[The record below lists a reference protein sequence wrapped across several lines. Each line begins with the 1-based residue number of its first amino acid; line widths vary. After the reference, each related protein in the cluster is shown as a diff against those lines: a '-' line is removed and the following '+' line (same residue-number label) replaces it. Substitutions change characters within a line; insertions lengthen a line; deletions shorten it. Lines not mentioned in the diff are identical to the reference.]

1 MLNKKAIGAFV
12 AAVTLL
18 SGFAFASLPPVA
30 FASTSSGNTSDGSG
44 HADSDNIVFK
54 NQYFKN
60 LVISSLK
67 DGTNPIIK
75 DGAVNEITYA
85 QARSVKS
92 LKLSLYNYDN
102 TDISDIEN
110 FSNLETLEF
119 DGGKFSN
126 ESLSSIG
133 KLTKLT
139 KLTISHAS
147 IVDISSLESL
157 KNLTNLQELTIGE
170 YSKSTLVSDLSPL
183 SSLTKLTKLH
193 IATKSVTSLESIKGL
208 TKLQTLY
215 LQDGRGYCGISDIS
229 QLANLTDLKDLNIG
243 VTKSVTSLEPL
254 KGLTNL
260 KNVEVWGSKFS
271 DLSPLS
277 EKNLDE
283 LHISEYTGS
292 DVSVIAKFTNLNEL
306 ELGRAE
312 NIKDISFV
320 SKFTQLKRLIL
331 PESYV
336 SSLEPLKNLT
346 NLTYLNISGD
356 FSDLTPLKGLTNLTE
371 LHVRGD
377 FSDITPLKGL
387 TKLTHLT
394 LSSDNLSDL
403 SPIENLSVLN
413 FIYLTACSLKNI
425 APLSNLKTLSWVN
438 LDCCN
443 SIENYAPLKDLSNLT
458 HLSVNSSAQNDANIA
473 ELKKKSGLDIKF
485 ENCPGF
491 CKPKQHHINGGG
503 SGDVPTPRSDSVNV
517 SNVGQ
522 SAPKV
527 PAAPKSVNDL
537 KNEVKNKIVVGNNN
551 VANAGVTNRVVVHVD
566 NENFN
571 NELKQKG
578 YVRAYAFMYSTPK
591 LLRGA
596 DGSDYVTVKAG
607 ANGVIS
613 FDAKFPDGYSGKH
626 TVVLV
631 DQEGNQLA
639 WTNITVKNNVK
650 KDATTKKDRKHSL
663 PITGVNVVLTL
674 FVMLMFATTGGLLT
688 AGGLLRKVR

>member
-30 FASTSSGNTSDGSG
+30 FASTSGGGNTENSVHSDN
-44 HADSDNIVFK
+44 DNIVFK
-54 NQYFKN
+54 NQDFKYAVLN
-60 LVISSLK
+60 SLK
-67 DGTNPIIK
+67 SSGIIK
-75 DGAVNEITYA
+75 NSIATEVTYG
-85 QARSVKS
+85 QAKQVKS
-92 LKLSLYNYDN
+92 LDLTTYKSN
-102 TDISDIEN
+102 TSTDFSGIEN
-110 FSNLETLEF
+110 FINLESLKF
-119 DGGKFSN
+119 DGGAFSDD
-126 ESLSSIG
+126 SLKSIG

-139 KLTISHAS
+139 KLNISGSTITG
-147 IVDISSLESL
+147 ITSLEPL
-157 KNLTNLQELTIGE
+157 KNLTKLQELTIDD
-170 YSKSTLVSDLSPL
+170 YSKSTSVSDLSPL
-183 SSLTKLTKLH
+183 QNLTKLTKLR
-193 IATKSVTSLESIKGL
+193 IATKSVTSLEPIKNL
-208 TKLQTLY
+208 TKLQELY
-215 LQDGRGYCGISDIS
+215 LQDGHGWCGISDIS
-229 QLANLTDLKDLNIG
+229 QLANFKDLKDLNIG

-260 KNVEVWGSKFS
+260 ENVEVWGSKFS

-292 DVSVIAKFTNLNEL
+292 DSSVISSFTNLSVL
-306 ELGRAE
+306 EIGSSG
-312 NIKDISFV
+312 NIKDISFL
-320 SKFTQLKRLIL
+320 SKLTSLKRLTL
-331 PESYV
+331 PYLRV
-336 SSLEPLKNLT
+336 SDLSPLSSLT
-346 NLTYLNISGD
+346 NLAHLTIGGE
-356 FSDLTPLKGLTNLTE
+356 FSDLSPLSSLTNLTE
-371 LHVRGD
+371 LSL
-377 FSDITPLKGL
+377 FSD
-387 TKLTHLT
+387 
-394 LSSDNLSDL
+394 NFSDL
-403 SPIENLSVLN
+403 SPLSSLTKLNDLGLSSESLSDLKPIESLTGLHS
-413 FIYLTACSLKNI
+413 IYLSAWNLKYI
-425 APLSNLKTLSWVN
+425 TPLSKLTNLSWVTMH
-438 LDCCN
+438 CCN
-443 SIENYAPLKDLSNLT
+443 NVADYTPLKSLSELR
-458 HLSVNSSAQNDANIA
+458 HLSVDSSVEGNATIQALKNSTH
-473 ELKKKSGLDIKF
+473 GLDISYEK
-485 ENCPGF
+485 C
-491 CKPKQHHINGGG
+491 HHVCIPNLPNTRGG

-517 SNVGQ
+517 SNVEQ

-566 NENFN
+566 NESFN

-578 YVRAYAFMYSTPK
+578 SVRAYAFIYSTPK
-591 LLRGA
+591 LLHGA

-674 FVMLMFATTGGLLT
+674 FVMLMFAT
-688 AGGLLRKVR
+688 AGGLLRKIR

>member
-30 FASTSSGNTSDGSG
+30 FASPSSGNTNENGTHS
-44 HADSDNIVFK
+44 DSDNIVFK
-54 NQYFKN
+54 NQAFKN
-60 LVISSLK
+60 AVIRSLK
-67 DGTNPIIK
+67 YGTNPIISV
-75 DGAVNEITYA
+75 DEITYA
-85 QARSVKS
+85 QAKSVKN
-92 LKLSLYNYDN
+92 LELSLYGDKS

-110 FSNLETLEF
+110 FPNLESIEF
-119 DGGKFSN
+119 EYGEFSN

-139 KLTISHAS
+139 KINISHSS
-147 IVDISSLESL
+147 IDGISSLESL
-157 KNLTNLQELTIGE
+157 KGLTNLQELTIDD
-170 YSKSTLVSDLSPL
+170 YSKSTSVADLSPL
-183 SSLTKLTKLH
+183 SGLTNLTKLH
-193 IATKSVTSLESIKGL
+193 IVTKSVTSLEPIKNL
-208 TKLQTLY
+208 TKLQELY
-215 LQDGRGYCGISDIS
+215 LQDHGLCEISDIS
-229 QLANLTDLKDLNIG
+229 LLANFKDLKDLGIG
-243 VTKSVTSLEPL
+243 VTKSVTSLESL
-254 KGLTNL
+254 KDLTKL
-260 KNVEVWGSKFS
+260 ENVNVWGSNFS
-271 DLSPLS
+271 DLSPLAERDLKKLHILGYTGKDINVIS
-277 EKNLDE
+277 KFKNL
-283 LHISEYTGS
+283 S
-292 DVSVIAKFTNLNEL
+292 EL
-306 ELGRAE
+306 EIAFCDG
-312 NIKDISFV
+312 IKDISFL
-320 SKFTQLKRLIL
+320 KDFTNLKRLIL
-331 PESYV
+331 STSKV
-336 SSLEPLKNLT
+336 SDLKPLSGLT
-346 NLTYLNISGD
+346 NLRILGVSGE
-356 FSDLTPLKGLTNLTE
+356 FSDLTPLSGLTNLT
-371 LHVRGD
+371 
-377 FSDITPLKGL
+377 
-387 TKLTHLT
+387 HLY

-403 SPIENLSVLN
+403 KPIESLN
-413 FIYLTACSLKNI
+413 KLDYIFLVSCSLKDI
-425 APLSNLKTLSWVN
+425 SPLSKLKALSWVT
-438 LDCCN
+438 LYCCN
-443 SIENYAPLKDLSNLT
+443 SIENYAPLKDLPKLS
-458 HLSVNSSAQNDANIA
+458 HLSVNSSTKNDANIA
-473 ELKKKSGLDIKF
+473 ELNKKSGLDIKF

-503 SGDVPTPRSDSVNV
+503 SGDVPTSHSSTVNT
-517 SNVGQ
+517 SN
-522 SAPKV
+522 SMPYAPKV

-566 NENFN
+566 NESFN

-578 YVRAYAFMYSTPK
+578 SVRAYAFIYSTPK

-650 KDATTKKDRKHSL
+650 KDATTKKDSKHSL

-674 FVMLMFATTGGLLT
+674 FVMLMFAT

>member
-30 FASTSSGNTSDGSG
+30 FASSSSGNTNESG
-44 HADSDNIVFK
+44 THSDSDNIVFK
-54 NQYFKN
+54 NKDFKN
-60 LVISSLK
+60 AVIRSLK
-67 DGTNPIIK
+67 YGTNPIISV
-75 DGAVNEITYA
+75 DEITYA
-85 QARSVKS
+85 QAKSVKN
-92 LKLSLYNYDN
+92 LELSLYGDKS

-110 FSNLETLEF
+110 FPNLTSLKF
-119 DGGKFSN
+119 DGGTFSDRSL
-126 ESLSSIG
+126 ESFG
-133 KLTKLT
+133 KLTNLT
-139 KLTISHAS
+139 KL
-147 IVDISSLESL
+147 DISGSSIKDITTLKSL
-157 KNLTNLQELTIGE
+157 KSLTNLQELTIDI
-170 YSKSTLVSDLSPL
+170 YLSTPTSVSDLSPL
-183 SSLTKLTKLH
+183 KNLTNLTKLH
-193 IATKSVTSLESIKGL
+193 IVTGNVTDLTPLKNL
-208 TKLQTLY
+208 TKLKTLY
-215 LQDGRGYCGISDIS
+215 LEDGHGKCGISDIS
-229 QLANLTDLKDLNIG
+229 QLANFSDLEDLATGVTENVTDL
-243 VTKSVTSLEPL
+243 TPL
-254 KGLTNL
+254 KNLTKL
-260 KNVEVWGSKFS
+260 KKVFVWGSKFS
-271 DLSPLS
+271 DLSPLMG
-277 EKNLDE
+277 KNLEE
-283 LHISEYTGS
+283 LHIGKYTGS
-292 DVSVIAKFTNLNEL
+292 DSSVISSFTNLSFL
-306 ELGRAE
+306 ELGSSE
-312 NIKDISFV
+312 NIKNISFLSGLTSLNRLVLSSNRYVSDLTPLSGLTNLTELDISGDF
-320 SKFTQLKRLIL
+320 SDL
-331 PESYV
+331 S
-336 SSLEPLKNLT
+336 PLKNLT
-346 NLTYLNISGD
+346 KLTNLGVHGD
-356 FSDLTPLKGLTNLTE
+356 FSDLTPLK
-371 LHVRGD
+371 D
-377 FSDITPLKGL
+377 L
-387 TKLTHLT
+387 TKLKYLT
-394 LSSDNLSDL
+394 LGSDNLSDL
-403 SPIENLSVLN
+403 TPIENLNKLDYIFLVS
-413 FIYLTACSLKNI
+413 CSLKNI
-425 APLSNLKTLSWVN
+425 APLSNLKALSWVSIG
-438 LDCCN
+438 CCN
-443 SIENYAPLKDLSNLT
+443 SIENYAPLKDLPKLKNLT
-458 HLSVNSSAQNDANIA
+458 VNSSAQNDANIA
-473 ELKKKSGLDIKF
+473 ELKKSVSDIRF

-591 LLRGA
+591 LLRGT

-674 FVMLMFATTGGLLT
+674 FVMLMFAT

>member
-30 FASTSSGNTSDGSG
+30 FASTSGGGNTENSVHD
-44 HADSDNIVFK
+44 DNDNIVFK
-54 NQYFKN
+54 NQDFKYAVLN
-60 LVISSLK
+60 SLK
-67 DGTNPIIK
+67 SSGIIK
-75 DGAVNEITYA
+75 NSIATEVTYG
-85 QARSVKS
+85 QAKQVKS
-92 LKLSLYNYDN
+92 LDLTTYKSN
-102 TDISDIEN
+102 TSTDFSGIEN
-110 FSNLETLEF
+110 FINLESLKF
-119 DGGKFSN
+119 DGGAFSDD
-126 ESLSSIG
+126 SLKSIG

-139 KLTISHAS
+139 KLNISGSTISG
-147 IVDISSLESL
+147 ITSLDSL
-157 KNLTNLQELTIGE
+157 KSLTKLQELTIDIYLGTTT
-170 YSKSTLVSDLSPL
+170 SVSDLSPL
-183 SSLTKLTKLH
+183 KDLTKLTKLR
-193 IATKSVTSLESIKGL
+193 IPTKSVTSLDPIKSL
-208 TKLQTLY
+208 TKLQELY
-215 LQDGRGYCGISDIS
+215 LQDGNGRCKISDIS
-229 QLANLTDLKDLNIG
+229 KLTNFKDLEDLNIG

-254 KGLTNL
+254 KDLTKL

-292 DVSVIAKFTNLNEL
+292 DSSVISSFTNLSFL

-312 NIKDISFV
+312 NIKDFSFV
-320 SKFTQLKRLIL
+320 SKFTKLKRLFL
-331 PESYV
+331 SESYV

-346 NLTYLNISGD
+346 NLTELDISGDFSNLTPLHALTNLTRLGARGD
-356 FSDLTPLKGLTNLTE
+356 FSDLTPLK
-371 LHVRGD
+371 D
-377 FSDITPLKGL
+377 L
-387 TKLTHLT
+387 TKLRTLT

-403 SPIENLSVLN
+403 SPIKNLSVLN

-425 APLSNLKTLSWVN
+425 APLSNLKTLSWVSIG
-438 LDCCN
+438 CCN

-473 ELKKKSGLDIKF
+473 ELKKSGLDIKF

-517 SNVGQ
+517 SNVEQ

-566 NENFN
+566 NESFN

-578 YVRAYAFMYSTPK
+578 SVRAYAFIYSTPK

-650 KDATTKKDRKHSL
+650 KDATTKKDSKHSL
-663 PITGVNVVLTL
+663 PLTGVNVVLTL
-674 FVMLMFATTGGLLT
+674 FVMLVFAT

>member
-30 FASTSSGNTSDGSG
+30 FASTSGGGNTENSVHD
-44 HADSDNIVFK
+44 DNDNIVFK
-54 NQYFKN
+54 NQDFKYAVLN
-60 LVISSLK
+60 SLK
-67 DGTNPIIK
+67 SSGIIK
-75 DGAVNEITYA
+75 NSIATEVTYG
-85 QARSVKS
+85 QAKQVKS
-92 LKLSLYNYDN
+92 LDLTTYKSN
-102 TDISDIEN
+102 TSTDFSGIEN
-110 FSNLETLEF
+110 FINLESLKF
-119 DGGKFSN
+119 DGGAFSDD
-126 ESLSSIG
+126 SLKSIG

-139 KLTISHAS
+139 KLNISGSTISG
-147 IVDISSLESL
+147 ITSLDSL
-157 KNLTNLQELTIGE
+157 KSLTKLQELTIDIYLGTTT
-170 YSKSTLVSDLSPL
+170 SVSDLSPL
-183 SSLTKLTKLH
+183 KDLTKLTKLR
-193 IATKSVTSLESIKGL
+193 IPTKSVTSLDPIKSL
-208 TKLQTLY
+208 TKLQELY
-215 LQDGRGYCGISDIS
+215 LQDGNGRCKISDIS
-229 QLANLTDLKDLNIG
+229 KLTNFKDLEDLNIG

-254 KGLTNL
+254 KDLTKL

-292 DVSVIAKFTNLNEL
+292 DSSVISSFTNLSFL

-312 NIKDISFV
+312 NIKDFSFV
-320 SKFTQLKRLIL
+320 SKFTKLKRLFL
-331 PESYV
+331 SESYV

-346 NLTYLNISGD
+346 NLTELDISGD
-356 FSDLTPLKGLTNLTE
+356 FSDLTPLHALTNLTR
-371 LHVRGD
+371 LGARGD
-377 FSDITPLKGL
+377 FSDLTPLKDL
-387 TKLTHLT
+387 TKLRTLT

-403 SPIENLSVLN
+403 SPIKNLSVLN

-425 APLSNLKTLSWVN
+425 APLSNLKILSWVSIG
-438 LDCCN
+438 CCN

-473 ELKKKSGLDIKF
+473 ELKKSGLDIKF

-517 SNVGQ
+517 SNVEQ

-566 NENFN
+566 NESFN

-578 YVRAYAFMYSTPK
+578 SVRAYAFIYSTPK
-591 LLRGA
+591 LLHGS

-650 KDATTKKDRKHSL
+650 KDATTKKDSKHSL

-674 FVMLMFATTGGLLT
+674 FVMLMFAT

>member
-30 FASTSSGNTSDGSG
+30 FASTSGGGNTENSVHD
-44 HADSDNIVFK
+44 DNDNIVFK
-54 NQYFKN
+54 NQDFKYAVLN
-60 LVISSLK
+60 SLK
-67 DGTNPIIK
+67 SSGIIK
-75 DGAVNEITYA
+75 NSIATEVTYG
-85 QARSVKS
+85 QAKQVKS
-92 LKLSLYNYDN
+92 LDLTTYKSN
-102 TDISDIEN
+102 TSTDFSGIEN
-110 FSNLETLEF
+110 FINLESLKF
-119 DGGKFSN
+119 DGGAFSDD
-126 ESLSSIG
+126 SLKSIG

-139 KLTISHAS
+139 KLNISGSTISG
-147 IVDISSLESL
+147 ITSLDSL
-157 KNLTNLQELTIGE
+157 KSLTKLQELTIDIYLGTTT
-170 YSKSTLVSDLSPL
+170 SVSDLSPL
-183 SSLTKLTKLH
+183 KDLTKLTKLR
-193 IATKSVTSLESIKGL
+193 IPTKSVTSLDPIKSL
-208 TKLQTLY
+208 TKLQELY
-215 LQDGRGYCGISDIS
+215 LQDGNGRCKISDIS
-229 QLANLTDLKDLNIG
+229 KLTNFKDLEDLNIG

-254 KGLTNL
+254 KDLTKL

-292 DVSVIAKFTNLNEL
+292 DSSVISSFTNLSFL

-312 NIKDISFV
+312 NIKDFSFV
-320 SKFTQLKRLIL
+320 SKFTKLKRLFL
-331 PESYV
+331 SESYV

-346 NLTYLNISGD
+346 NLTELDISGDFSNLTPLHALTNLTRLGARGD
-356 FSDLTPLKGLTNLTE
+356 FSDLTPLK
-371 LHVRGD
+371 D
-377 FSDITPLKGL
+377 L
-387 TKLTHLT
+387 TKLRTLT

-403 SPIENLSVLN
+403 SPIKNLSVLN

-425 APLSNLKTLSWVN
+425 APLSNLKILSWVSIG
-438 LDCCN
+438 CCN

-473 ELKKKSGLDIKF
+473 ELKKSGLDIKF

-517 SNVGQ
+517 SNVEQ

-566 NENFN
+566 NESFN

-578 YVRAYAFMYSTPK
+578 SVRAYAFIYSTPK
-591 LLRGA
+591 LLHGS

-650 KDATTKKDRKHSL
+650 KDATTKKDSKHSL

-674 FVMLMFATTGGLLT
+674 FVMLMFAT

>member
-30 FASTSSGNTSDGSG
+30 FASPSSGNTNENGTHS
-44 HADSDNIVFK
+44 DSDNIVFK
-54 NQYFKN
+54 NQAFKN
-60 LVISSLK
+60 AVIRSLK
-67 DGTNPIIK
+67 YGTNPIISV
-75 DGAVNEITYA
+75 DEITYA
-85 QARSVKS
+85 QAKSVKN
-92 LKLSLYNYDN
+92 LELSLYGDKS

-110 FSNLETLEF
+110 FPNLESIEF
-119 DGGKFSN
+119 EYGEFSN

-139 KLTISHAS
+139 KINISHSS
-147 IVDISSLESL
+147 IDGISSLESL
-157 KNLTNLQELTIGE
+157 KGLTNLQELTIDD
-170 YSKSTLVSDLSPL
+170 YSKSTSVADLSPL
-183 SSLTKLTKLH
+183 SGLTNLTKLH
-193 IATKSVTSLESIKGL
+193 IVTKSVTSLEPIKNL
-208 TKLQTLY
+208 TKLQELY
-215 LQDGRGYCGISDIS
+215 LQDHGLCEISDIS
-229 QLANLTDLKDLNIG
+229 LLANFKDLKDLGIG
-243 VTKSVTSLEPL
+243 VTKSVTSLESL
-254 KGLTNL
+254 KDLTKL
-260 KNVEVWGSKFS
+260 ENVNVWGSNFS
-271 DLSPLS
+271 DLSPLAERDLKKLHILGYTGKDINVIS
-277 EKNLDE
+277 KFKNL
-283 LHISEYTGS
+283 S
-292 DVSVIAKFTNLNEL
+292 EL
-306 ELGRAE
+306 EIAFCDG
-312 NIKDISFV
+312 IKDISFL
-320 SKFTQLKRLIL
+320 KDFTNLKRLIL
-331 PESYV
+331 STSKV
-336 SSLEPLKNLT
+336 SDLKPLSGLT
-346 NLTYLNISGD
+346 NLEELDISSSNSDLKPLSGLTNLRILGVSGE
-356 FSDLTPLKGLTNLTE
+356 FSDLTPLSGLTNLT
-371 LHVRGD
+371 
-377 FSDITPLKGL
+377 
-387 TKLTHLT
+387 HLY

-403 SPIENLSVLN
+403 KPIESLN
-413 FIYLTACSLKNI
+413 KLDYIFLVSCSLKDI
-425 APLSNLKTLSWVN
+425 SPLSKLKALSWVT
-438 LDCCN
+438 LYCCN
-443 SIENYAPLKDLSNLT
+443 SIENYAPLKDLPKLKHLT
-458 HLSVNSSAQNDANIA
+458 VNSSTKNDANIA
-473 ELKKKSGLDIKF
+473 ELNKKSGLDIKF

-503 SGDVPTPRSDSVNV
+503 SSDVPTSRSDSVNV

-537 KNEVKNKIVVGNNN
+537 KNEVKNKIVVGDNN

-639 WTNITVKNNVK
+639 WTNITVKNNVNENTSK
-650 KDATTKKDRKHSL
+650 KNTAKKNRKHSL

-674 FVMLMFATTGGLLT
+674 FVMLMFAT

>member
-30 FASTSSGNTSDGSG
+30 FASTSGGGNTENSVHD
-44 HADSDNIVFK
+44 DNDNIVFK
-54 NQYFKN
+54 NQDFKYAVLN
-60 LVISSLK
+60 SLK
-67 DGTNPIIK
+67 SSGIIK
-75 DGAVNEITYA
+75 NSIATEVTYG
-85 QARSVKS
+85 QAKQVKS
-92 LKLSLYNYDN
+92 LDLTTYKSN
-102 TDISDIEN
+102 TSTDFSGIEN
-110 FSNLETLEF
+110 FINLESLKF
-119 DGGKFSN
+119 DGGAFSDD
-126 ESLSSIG
+126 SLKSIG

-139 KLTISHAS
+139 KLNISGSTISG
-147 IVDISSLESL
+147 ITSLDSL
-157 KNLTNLQELTIGE
+157 KSLTNLQELTIDD
-170 YSKSTLVSDLSPL
+170 YSKSTSVSDLSPL
-183 SSLTKLTKLH
+183 KNLTNLTKLH
-193 IATKSVTSLESIKGL
+193 IVTGNVTDLTPLKNL
-208 TKLQTLY
+208 TKLKTLY
-215 LQDGRGYCGISDIS
+215 LEDGHGKCGISDIS
-229 QLANLTDLKDLNIG
+229 QLANFTDLEDLNIG

-277 EKNLDE
+277 DKNLDE

-312 NIKDISFV
+312 NIKDVSFV

-356 FSDLTPLKGLTNLTE
+356 FSDFTPLKNLTNLTE

-377 FSDITPLKGL
+377 FSDLTPLKGL
-387 TKLTHLT
+387 TNLGYLT

-403 SPIENLSVLN
+403 TPIKNLSVLH
-413 FIYLTACSLKNI
+413 FIYIDACSLKDI
-425 APLSNLKTLSWVN
+425 SPLSKLKALSWVT
-438 LDCCN
+438 LECCN

-458 HLSVNSSAQNDANIA
+458 HLSVNASAKNDANIA
-473 ELKKKSGLDIKF
+473 ELKKSGLDIKF

-566 NENFN
+566 NESFN

-650 KDATTKKDRKHSL
+650 KDATTKKDSKHSL
-663 PITGVNVVLTL
+663 PLTGVNAVLTL
-674 FVMLMFATTGGLLT
+674 FVMLMFAT
-688 AGGLLRKVR
+688 AGGLLRKIR

>member
-30 FASTSSGNTSDGSG
+30 LASTSGGGNTENSVHD
-44 HADSDNIVFK
+44 DNDNIVFK
-54 NQYFKN
+54 NQDFKYAVLN
-60 LVISSLK
+60 SLK
-67 DGTNPIIK
+67 SSGIIK
-75 DGAVNEITYA
+75 NSIATEVTYG
-85 QARSVKS
+85 QAKQVKS
-92 LKLSLYNYDN
+92 LDLTTYKSN
-102 TDISDIEN
+102 TSTDFSGIEN
-110 FSNLETLEF
+110 FINLESLKF
-119 DGGKFSN
+119 DGGAFSDD
-126 ESLSSIG
+126 SLKSIG

-139 KLTISHAS
+139 KLNISGSTISG
-147 IVDISSLESL
+147 ITSLDSL
-157 KNLTNLQELTIGE
+157 KSLTKLQELTIDIYLGTTT
-170 YSKSTLVSDLSPL
+170 SVSDLSPL
-183 SSLTKLTKLH
+183 KDLTKLTKLR
-193 IATKSVTSLESIKGL
+193 IPTKSVTSLDPIKSL
-208 TKLQTLY
+208 TKLQELY
-215 LQDGRGYCGISDIS
+215 LQDGNGRCKISDIS
-229 QLANLTDLKDLNIG
+229 KLTNFKDLEDLNIG
-243 VTKSVTSLEPL
+243 VTKSVTSLDPL
-254 KGLTNL
+254 KDLTKL

-292 DVSVIAKFTNLNEL
+292 DSSVISSFTNLSFL

-312 NIKDISFV
+312 NIKDFSFV
-320 SKFTQLKRLIL
+320 SKFTKLKRLFL
-331 PESYV
+331 SESYV

-346 NLTYLNISGD
+346 NLTELDISGD
-356 FSDLTPLKGLTNLTE
+356 FSDLTPLHALTNLTR
-371 LHVRGD
+371 LGARGD
-377 FSDITPLKGL
+377 FSDLTPLKDL
-387 TKLTHLT
+387 TKLRTLT

-403 SPIENLSVLN
+403 SPIKNLSVLN

-425 APLSNLKTLSWVN
+425 APLSNLKILSWVSIG
-438 LDCCN
+438 CCN

-473 ELKKKSGLDIKF
+473 ELKKSGLDIKF

-517 SNVGQ
+517 SNVEQ

-566 NENFN
+566 NESFN

-578 YVRAYAFMYSTPK
+578 SVRAYAFIYSTPK
-591 LLRGA
+591 LLHGA

-650 KDATTKKDRKHSL
+650 KDTTTTTTKKDRKHSL

-674 FVMLMFATTGGLLT
+674 FVMLMFAT

>member
-30 FASTSSGNTSDGSG
+30 FASTSGGGNTENSVHD
-44 HADSDNIVFK
+44 DNDNIVFK
-54 NQYFKN
+54 NQDFKYAVLN
-60 LVISSLK
+60 SLK
-67 DGTNPIIK
+67 SSGIIK
-75 DGAVNEITYA
+75 NSIATEVTYG
-85 QARSVKS
+85 QAKQVKS
-92 LKLSLYNYDN
+92 LDLTTYNSDTS
-102 TDISDIEN
+102 TDFSGIEN
-110 FSNLETLEF
+110 FINLESLKF
-119 DGGKFSN
+119 DGGAFSDD
-126 ESLSSIG
+126 SLKSIG

-139 KLTISHAS
+139 KLNISGSTITG
-147 IVDISSLESL
+147 ITSLEPL
-157 KNLTNLQELTIGE
+157 KNLTNLQELTIDD
-170 YSKSTLVSDLSPL
+170 YSKSTSVSDLSPL
-183 SSLTKLTKLH
+183 KNLTKLTKLR
-193 IATKSVTSLESIKGL
+193 IATKSVTSLEPLNNL
-208 TKLQTLY
+208 TKLQELY
-215 LQDGRGYCGISDIS
+215 LQDGHGWCGISDIS
-229 QLANLTDLKDLNIG
+229 QLANFKDLKDLNIG

-292 DVSVIAKFTNLNEL
+292 DSSVISSFTNLSFL

-312 NIKDISFV
+312 NIKDFSFV
-320 SKFTQLKRLIL
+320 SKFTKLKRLFL
-331 PESYV
+331 SESYV

-346 NLTYLNISGD
+346 NLTELDISGD
-356 FSDLTPLKGLTNLTE
+356 FSDLTPLHALTNLTR
-371 LHVRGD
+371 LGARGD
-377 FSDITPLKGL
+377 FSDLTPLKDL
-387 TKLTHLT
+387 TKLRTLT

-403 SPIENLSVLN
+403 SPIKNLSVLN

-425 APLSNLKTLSWVN
+425 APLSNLKTLSWVSIG
-438 LDCCN
+438 CCS

-473 ELKKKSGLDIKF
+473 GLKKSGLDIKF

-503 SGDVPTPRSDSVNV
+503 SSDVPTPRSDSVNV
-517 SNVGQ
+517 SNVEQ

-566 NENFN
+566 NESFN

-578 YVRAYAFMYSTPK
+578 SVRAYAFIYSTPK
-591 LLRGA
+591 LLHGA

-639 WTNITVKNNVK
+639 WTNITVKNNVNENTSNKNTAK
-650 KDATTKKDRKHSL
+650 KNRKHSL

-674 FVMLMFATTGGLLT
+674 FVMLMFAT

>member
-30 FASTSSGNTSDGSG
+30 FASTSGGGNTENSVHD
-44 HADSDNIVFK
+44 DNDNIVFK
-54 NQYFKN
+54 NQDFKYAVLN
-60 LVISSLK
+60 SLK
-67 DGTNPIIK
+67 SSGIIK
-75 DGAVNEITYA
+75 NSIATEVTYG
-85 QARSVKS
+85 QAKQVKS
-92 LKLSLYNYDN
+92 LDLTTYKSN
-102 TDISDIEN
+102 TSTDFSGIEN
-110 FSNLETLEF
+110 FINLESLKF
-119 DGGKFSN
+119 DGGAFSDD
-126 ESLSSIG
+126 SLKSIG

-139 KLTISHAS
+139 KLNISGSTISG
-147 IVDISSLESL
+147 ITSLDSL
-157 KNLTNLQELTIGE
+157 KSLTKLQELTIDIYLGTTT
-170 YSKSTLVSDLSPL
+170 SVSDLSPL
-183 SSLTKLTKLH
+183 KDLTKLTKLR
-193 IATKSVTSLESIKGL
+193 IPTKSVTSLDPIKSL
-208 TKLQTLY
+208 TKLQELY
-215 LQDGRGYCGISDIS
+215 LQDGNGRCKISDIS
-229 QLANLTDLKDLNIG
+229 KLTNFKDLEDLNIG

-254 KGLTNL
+254 KDLTKL

-292 DVSVIAKFTNLNEL
+292 DSSVISSFTNLSFL

-312 NIKDISFV
+312 NIKDFSFV
-320 SKFTQLKRLIL
+320 SKFTKLKRLFL
-331 PESYV
+331 SESYV

-346 NLTYLNISGD
+346 NLTELDISGD
-356 FSDLTPLKGLTNLTE
+356 FSDLTPLK
-371 LHVRGD
+371 D
-377 FSDITPLKGL
+377 L
-387 TKLTHLT
+387 TKLRTLT

-403 SPIENLSVLN
+403 SPIKNLSVLN

-425 APLSNLKTLSWVN
+425 APLSNLKILSWVSIG
-438 LDCCN
+438 CCN

-473 ELKKKSGLDIKF
+473 ELKKSGLDIKF

-503 SGDVPTPRSDSVNV
+503 SGDVPTPHGGTVNT
-517 SNVGQ
+517 SNSMP

-537 KNEVKNKIVVGNNN
+537 KNEVKNKIVVGDNN

-674 FVMLMFATTGGLLT
+674 FVMLMFAT

>member
-30 FASTSSGNTSDGSG
+30 FASSSGGGNTENSVHD
-44 HADSDNIVFK
+44 DNDNIVFK
-54 NQYFKN
+54 NQDFKYAVLN
-60 LVISSLK
+60 SLK
-67 DGTNPIIK
+67 SSGIIK
-75 DGAVNEITYA
+75 NSIATEVTYG
-85 QARSVKS
+85 QAKQVKS
-92 LKLSLYNYDN
+92 LDLTTYKSN
-102 TDISDIEN
+102 TSTDFSGIEN
-110 FSNLETLEF
+110 FINLESLKF
-119 DGGKFSN
+119 DGGAFSDD
-126 ESLSSIG
+126 SLKSIG

-139 KLTISHAS
+139 KLNISGSTISG
-147 IVDISSLESL
+147 ITSLDSL
-157 KNLTNLQELTIGE
+157 KSLTKLQELTIDIYLGTTT
-170 YSKSTLVSDLSPL
+170 SVSDLSPL
-183 SSLTKLTKLH
+183 KDLTKLTKLR
-193 IATKSVTSLESIKGL
+193 IPTKSVTSLDPIKSL
-208 TKLQTLY
+208 TKLQELY
-215 LQDGRGYCGISDIS
+215 LQDGNGRCKISDIS
-229 QLANLTDLKDLNIG
+229 KLTNFKDLEDLNIG

-254 KGLTNL
+254 KDLTKL

-292 DVSVIAKFTNLNEL
+292 DSSVISSFTNLSFL

-312 NIKDISFV
+312 NIKDFSFV
-320 SKFTQLKRLIL
+320 SKFTKLKRLFL
-331 PESYV
+331 SESYV

-346 NLTYLNISGD
+346 NLTELDISGDFSNLTPLHALTNLTRLGARGD
-356 FSDLTPLKGLTNLTE
+356 FSDLTPLK
-371 LHVRGD
+371 D
-377 FSDITPLKGL
+377 L
-387 TKLTHLT
+387 TKLRTLT

-403 SPIENLSVLN
+403 SPIKNLSVLN

-425 APLSNLKTLSWVN
+425 APLSNLKTLSWVSIG
-438 LDCCN
+438 CCN

-473 ELKKKSGLDIKF
+473 ELKKSGLDIKF

-517 SNVGQ
+517 SNVEQ

-566 NENFN
+566 NESFN

-578 YVRAYAFMYSTPK
+578 SVRAYAFIYSTPK
-591 LLRGA
+591 LLHGA

-674 FVMLMFATTGGLLT
+674 FVMLMFAT

>member
-30 FASTSSGNTSDGSG
+30 FASTSGGGNTENSVHD
-44 HADSDNIVFK
+44 DNDNIVFK
-54 NQYFKN
+54 NQDFKYAVLN
-60 LVISSLK
+60 SLK
-67 DGTNPIIK
+67 SSGIIK
-75 DGAVNEITYA
+75 NSIATEVTYG
-85 QARSVKS
+85 QAKQVKS
-92 LKLSLYNYDN
+92 LDLTTYKSN
-102 TDISDIEN
+102 TSTDFSGIEN
-110 FSNLETLEF
+110 FINLESLKF
-119 DGGKFSN
+119 DGGAFSDD
-126 ESLSSIG
+126 SLKSIG

-139 KLTISHAS
+139 KLNISGSTISG
-147 IVDISSLESL
+147 ITSLDSL
-157 KNLTNLQELTIGE
+157 KSLTKLQELTIDIYLGTTT
-170 YSKSTLVSDLSPL
+170 SVSDLSPL
-183 SSLTKLTKLH
+183 KDLTKLTKLR
-193 IATKSVTSLESIKGL
+193 IPTKSVTSLDPIKSL
-208 TKLQTLY
+208 TKLQELY
-215 LQDGRGYCGISDIS
+215 LQDGNGRCKISDIS
-229 QLANLTDLKDLNIG
+229 KLTNFKDLEDLNIG

-254 KGLTNL
+254 KDLTKL

-292 DVSVIAKFTNLNEL
+292 DSSVISSFTNLSFL

-312 NIKDISFV
+312 NIKDFSFV
-320 SKFTQLKRLIL
+320 SKFTKLKRLFL
-331 PESYV
+331 SESYV

-346 NLTYLNISGD
+346 NLTELDISGD
-356 FSDLTPLKGLTNLTE
+356 FSDLTPLK
-371 LHVRGD
+371 D
-377 FSDITPLKGL
+377 L
-387 TKLTHLT
+387 TKLRTLT

-403 SPIENLSVLN
+403 SPIKNLSVLN

-425 APLSNLKTLSWVN
+425 APLSNLKILSWVSIG
-438 LDCCN
+438 CCN

-473 ELKKKSGLDIKF
+473 ELKKSGLDIKF

-517 SNVGQ
+517 SNVEQ

-566 NENFN
+566 NESFN

-578 YVRAYAFMYSTPK
+578 SVRAYAFIYSTPK
-591 LLRGA
+591 LLHGS

-650 KDATTKKDRKHSL
+650 KDATTKKDSKHSL

-674 FVMLMFATTGGLLT
+674 FVMLMFAT

>member
-30 FASTSSGNTSDGSG
+30 FASTSGGGNTENSVHD
-44 HADSDNIVFK
+44 DNDNIVFK
-54 NQYFKN
+54 NQDFKYAVLN
-60 LVISSLK
+60 SLK
-67 DGTNPIIK
+67 SSGIIK
-75 DGAVNEITYA
+75 NSIATEVTYG
-85 QARSVKS
+85 QAKQVKS
-92 LKLSLYNYDN
+92 LDLTTYKSN
-102 TDISDIEN
+102 TSTDFSGIEN
-110 FSNLETLEF
+110 FINLESLKF
-119 DGGKFSN
+119 DGGAFSDD
-126 ESLSSIG
+126 SLKSIG

-139 KLTISHAS
+139 KLNISGSTISG
-147 IVDISSLESL
+147 ITGLDSL
-157 KNLTNLQELTIGE
+157 KSLTKLQELTIDD
-170 YSKSTLVSDLSPL
+170 YSKSTSVSDLSPL
-183 SSLTKLTKLH
+183 QNLTKLTKLR
-193 IATKSVTSLESIKGL
+193 IATKSVTSLEPIKNL
-208 TKLQTLY
+208 TKLQELY
-215 LQDGRGYCGISDIS
+215 LQDGHGWCGISDIS
-229 QLANLTDLKDLNIG
+229 QLANFKDLKDLNIG

-271 DLSPLS
+271 DLSSLS

-292 DVSVIAKFTNLNEL
+292 DSSVISSFTNLSFL

-312 NIKDISFV
+312 NIKDFSFV
-320 SKFTQLKRLIL
+320 SKFTKLKRLFL
-331 PESYV
+331 SESYV

-346 NLTYLNISGD
+346 NLTELDISGD
-356 FSDLTPLKGLTNLTE
+356 FSDLTPLHALTNLTR
-371 LHVRGD
+371 LGARGD
-377 FSDITPLKGL
+377 FSDLTPLKDL
-387 TKLTHLT
+387 TKLRTLT

-403 SPIENLSVLN
+403 SPIKNLSVLN

-425 APLSNLKTLSWVN
+425 APLSKLKALSWVT
-438 LDCCN
+438 LECCN
-443 SIENYAPLKDLSNLT
+443 SIENYAPLKDLPKLS

-473 ELKKKSGLDIKF
+473 ELKKSGLDIKF

-503 SGDVPTPRSDSVNV
+503 SSDVPTPRSDSVNV

-551 VANAGVTNRVVVHVD
+551 IANAGVTNRVVVHVD

-591 LLRGA
+591 ILRGA

-639 WTNITVKNNVK
+639 WTNITVKNNVNENTSNKNTAK
-650 KDATTKKDRKHSL
+650 KNRKHSL

-674 FVMLMFATTGGLLT
+674 FVMLMFAT
-688 AGGLLRKVR
+688 AGGLLRKIR

>member
-30 FASTSSGNTSDGSG
+30 FASTSGGGNTENSVHD
-44 HADSDNIVFK
+44 DNDNIVFK
-54 NQYFKN
+54 NQDFKYAVLN
-60 LVISSLK
+60 SLK
-67 DGTNPIIK
+67 SSGIIK
-75 DGAVNEITYA
+75 NSIATEVTYG
-85 QARSVKS
+85 QAKQVKS
-92 LKLSLYNYDN
+92 LDLTTYKSN
-102 TDISDIEN
+102 TSTDFSGIEN
-110 FSNLETLEF
+110 FINLESLKF
-119 DGGKFSN
+119 DGGAFSDD
-126 ESLSSIG
+126 SLKSIG

-139 KLTISHAS
+139 KLNISGSTISG
-147 IVDISSLESL
+147 ITSLDSL
-157 KNLTNLQELTIGE
+157 K
-170 YSKSTLVSDLSPL
+170 
-183 SSLTKLTKLH
+183 SLTKLQ
-193 IATKSVTSLESIKGL
+193 E
-208 TKLQTLY
+208 LY
-215 LQDGRGYCGISDIS
+215 LQDGNGRCKISDIS
-229 QLANLTDLKDLNIG
+229 KLTNFKDLEDLNIG

-254 KGLTNL
+254 KDLTKL

-292 DVSVIAKFTNLNEL
+292 DSSVISSFTNLSFL

-312 NIKDISFV
+312 NIKDFSFV
-320 SKFTQLKRLIL
+320 SKFTKLKRLFL
-331 PESYV
+331 SESYV

-346 NLTYLNISGD
+346 NLTELDISGD
-356 FSDLTPLKGLTNLTE
+356 FSDLTPLHALTNLTR
-371 LHVRGD
+371 LGARGD
-377 FSDITPLKGL
+377 FSDLTPLKDL
-387 TKLTHLT
+387 TKLRTLT

-403 SPIENLSVLN
+403 SPIKNLSVLN

-425 APLSNLKTLSWVN
+425 APLSNLKTLSWVSIG
-438 LDCCN
+438 CCN

-473 ELKKKSGLDIKF
+473 ELNKKSGLKIDF
-485 ENCPGF
+485 SQCPGF

-578 YVRAYAFMYSTPK
+578 SVRAYAFIYSTPK

-626 TVVLV
+626 IVVLV

-674 FVMLMFATTGGLLT
+674 FVMLMFATAGGLLT
-688 AGGLLRKVR
+688 AGGLSRKIR

>member
-30 FASTSSGNTSDGSG
+30 FASTSGGGNTENSVHD
-44 HADSDNIVFK
+44 DNDNIVFK
-54 NQYFKN
+54 NQDFKYAVLN
-60 LVISSLK
+60 SLK
-67 DGTNPIIK
+67 SSGIIK
-75 DGAVNEITYA
+75 NSIATEVTYG
-85 QARSVKS
+85 QAKQVKS
-92 LKLSLYNYDN
+92 LDLTTYKSN
-102 TDISDIEN
+102 TSTDFSGIEN
-110 FSNLETLEF
+110 FINLESLKF
-119 DGGKFSN
+119 DGGAFSDD
-126 ESLSSIG
+126 SLKSIG

-139 KLTISHAS
+139 KLNISGSTISG
-147 IVDISSLESL
+147 ITSLDSL
-157 KNLTNLQELTIGE
+157 KSLTKLQELTIDIYLGTTT
-170 YSKSTLVSDLSPL
+170 SVSDLSPL
-183 SSLTKLTKLH
+183 KDLTKLTKLR
-193 IATKSVTSLESIKGL
+193 IPTKSVTSLDPIKSL
-208 TKLQTLY
+208 TKLQELY
-215 LQDGRGYCGISDIS
+215 LQDGNGRCKISDIS
-229 QLANLTDLKDLNIG
+229 KLTNFKDLEDLNIG

-254 KGLTNL
+254 KDLTKL

-292 DVSVIAKFTNLNEL
+292 DSSVISSFTNLSFL

-312 NIKDISFV
+312 NIKDFSFL
-320 SKFTQLKRLIL
+320 SKFTKLKRLFL
-331 PESYV
+331 SESYV

-346 NLTYLNISGD
+346 NLTELDISGD
-356 FSDLTPLKGLTNLTE
+356 FSDLTPLHALTNLTR
-371 LHVRGD
+371 LGARGD
-377 FSDITPLKGL
+377 FSDLTPLKDL
-387 TKLTHLT
+387 TKLRTLT

-403 SPIENLSVLN
+403 SPIKNLSVLN

-425 APLSNLKTLSWVN
+425 APLSNLKILSWVSIG
-438 LDCCN
+438 CCN

-473 ELKKKSGLDIKF
+473 ELKKSGLDIKF

-503 SGDVPTPRSDSVNV
+503 SSDVPTPRSDSVNV

-551 VANAGVTNRVVVHVD
+551 IANAGVTNRVVVHVD

-639 WTNITVKNNVK
+639 WTNITVKNNVNENTSNKNTAK
-650 KDATTKKDRKHSL
+650 KNRKHSL

-674 FVMLMFATTGGLLT
+674 FVMLMFAT

>member
-30 FASTSSGNTSDGSG
+30 FASTSGGGNTENSVHD
-44 HADSDNIVFK
+44 DNDNIVFK
-54 NQYFKN
+54 NQDFKYAVLN
-60 LVISSLK
+60 SLK
-67 DGTNPIIK
+67 SSGIIK
-75 DGAVNEITYA
+75 NSIATEVTYG
-85 QARSVKS
+85 QAKQVKS
-92 LKLSLYNYDN
+92 LDLTTYKSN
-102 TDISDIEN
+102 TSTDFSGIEN
-110 FSNLETLEF
+110 FINLESLKF
-119 DGGKFSN
+119 DGGAFSDD
-126 ESLSSIG
+126 SLKSIG

-139 KLTISHAS
+139 KLNISGSTISG
-147 IVDISSLESL
+147 ITSLDSL
-157 KNLTNLQELTIGE
+157 KSLTKLQELTIDIYLGTTT
-170 YSKSTLVSDLSPL
+170 SVSDLYPL
-183 SSLTKLTKLH
+183 KDLTKLTKLR
-193 IATKSVTSLESIKGL
+193 IPTKSVTSLDPIRSL
-208 TKLQTLY
+208 TKLQELY
-215 LQDGRGYCGISDIS
+215 LQDGNGRCKISDIS
-229 QLANLTDLKDLNIG
+229 KLTNFKDLEDLNIG

-254 KGLTNL
+254 KDLTKL

-292 DVSVIAKFTNLNEL
+292 DSSVISSFTNLSFL

-312 NIKDISFV
+312 NIKDFSFV
-320 SKFTQLKRLIL
+320 SKFTKLKRLFL
-331 PESYV
+331 SESYV

-346 NLTYLNISGD
+346 NLTELDISGD
-356 FSDLTPLKGLTNLTE
+356 FSDLTPLHALTNLTR
-371 LHVRGD
+371 LGARGD
-377 FSDITPLKGL
+377 FSDLTPLKDL
-387 TKLTHLT
+387 TKLRTLT

-403 SPIENLSVLN
+403 SPIKNLSVLN

-425 APLSNLKTLSWVN
+425 APLSNLKILSWVSIG
-438 LDCCN
+438 CCN

-473 ELKKKSGLDIKF
+473 ELKKSGLDIKF

-517 SNVGQ
+517 SNVEQ

-566 NENFN
+566 NESFN

-578 YVRAYAFMYSTPK
+578 SVRAYAFIYSTPK
-591 LLRGA
+591 LLHGS

-650 KDATTKKDRKHSL
+650 KDATTKKDSKHSL

-674 FVMLMFATTGGLLT
+674 FVMLMFAT

>member
-30 FASTSSGNTSDGSG
+30 FASTSGGGNTENSVHD
-44 HADSDNIVFK
+44 DNDNIVFK
-54 NQYFKN
+54 NQDFKYAVLN
-60 LVISSLK
+60 SLK
-67 DGTNPIIK
+67 SSGIIK
-75 DGAVNEITYA
+75 NSIATEVTYG
-85 QARSVKS
+85 QAKQVKS
-92 LKLSLYNYDN
+92 LDLTTYKSN
-102 TDISDIEN
+102 TSTDFSGIEN
-110 FSNLETLEF
+110 FINLESLKF
-119 DGGKFSN
+119 DGGAFSDD
-126 ESLSSIG
+126 SLKSIG

-139 KLTISHAS
+139 KLNISGSTISG
-147 IVDISSLESL
+147 ITSLDSL
-157 KNLTNLQELTIGE
+157 KSLTKLQELTIDIYLGTTT
-170 YSKSTLVSDLSPL
+170 SVSDLSPL
-183 SSLTKLTKLH
+183 KDLTKLTKLR
-193 IATKSVTSLESIKGL
+193 IPTKSVTSLDPIKSL
-208 TKLQTLY
+208 TKLQELY
-215 LQDGRGYCGISDIS
+215 LQDGNGRCKISDIS
-229 QLANLTDLKDLNIG
+229 KLTNFKDLEDLNIG

-254 KGLTNL
+254 KDLTKL

-292 DVSVIAKFTNLNEL
+292 DSSVISSFTNLSFL

-312 NIKDISFV
+312 NIKDFSFV
-320 SKFTQLKRLIL
+320 SKFTKLKRLFL
-331 PESYV
+331 SESYV

-346 NLTYLNISGD
+346 NLTELDISGD
-356 FSDLTPLKGLTNLTE
+356 FSDLTPLK
-371 LHVRGD
+371 D
-377 FSDITPLKGL
+377 L
-387 TKLTHLT
+387 TKLRTLT

-403 SPIENLSVLN
+403 SPIKNLSVLN

-425 APLSNLKTLSWVN
+425 APLSNLKILSWVSIG
-438 LDCCN
+438 CCN

-473 ELKKKSGLDIKF
+473 ELKNSGLDIKF

-517 SNVGQ
+517 SNVEQ

-566 NENFN
+566 NESFN

-578 YVRAYAFMYSTPK
+578 SVRAYAFIYSTPK
-591 LLRGA
+591 LLHGS

-650 KDATTKKDRKHSL
+650 KDATTKKDSKHSL

-674 FVMLMFATTGGLLT
+674 FVMLMFAT

>member
-30 FASTSSGNTSDGSG
+30 FASSSSGNTNESG
-44 HADSDNIVFK
+44 THSDSDNIVFK
-54 NQYFKN
+54 NQDFKQAVLN
-60 LVISSLK
+60 SLK
-67 DGTNPIIK
+67 SSGIIK
-75 DGAVNEITYA
+75 NSIATEVTYG
-85 QARSVKS
+85 QAKQVKS
-92 LKLSLYNYDN
+92 LDLTTYNSDTS
-102 TDISDIEN
+102 TDFSGIEN
-110 FSNLETLEF
+110 FINLESLKF
-119 DGGKFSN
+119 DGGAFSDD
-126 ESLSSIG
+126 SLKSIG

-139 KLTISHAS
+139 KLNISGSTITG
-147 IVDISSLESL
+147 ITSLEPL
-157 KNLTNLQELTIGE
+157 KNLTNLQELTIDD
-170 YSKSTLVSDLSPL
+170 YSKSTSVSDLSPL
-183 SSLTKLTKLH
+183 KNLTKLTKLR
-193 IATKSVTSLESIKGL
+193 IATKSVTSLEPLNNL
-208 TKLQTLY
+208 TKLQELY
-215 LQDGRGYCGISDIS
+215 LQDGHGWCGISDIS
-229 QLANLTDLKDLNIG
+229 QLANFKDLKDLNIG

-292 DVSVIAKFTNLNEL
+292 DSSVISSFTNLSFL

-312 NIKDISFV
+312 NIKDFSFV
-320 SKFTQLKRLIL
+320 SKFTKLKRLFL
-331 PESYV
+331 SESYV

-346 NLTYLNISGD
+346 NLTELDISGD
-356 FSDLTPLKGLTNLTE
+356 FSDLTPLHALTNLTR
-371 LHVRGD
+371 LGARGD
-377 FSDITPLKGL
+377 FSDLTPLKDL
-387 TKLTHLT
+387 TKLRTLT

-403 SPIENLSVLN
+403 SPIKNLSVLN

-425 APLSNLKTLSWVN
+425 APLSNLKTLSWVSIG
-438 LDCCN
+438 CCS

-473 ELKKKSGLDIKF
+473 GLKNSGLDIKF

-503 SGDVPTPRSDSVNV
+503 SSDVPTPRSDSVNV
-517 SNVGQ
+517 SNVEQ

-566 NENFN
+566 NESFN

-578 YVRAYAFMYSTPK
+578 SVRAYAFIYSTPK
-591 LLRGA
+591 LLHGA

-639 WTNITVKNNVK
+639 WTNITVKNNVNENTSNKNTAK
-650 KDATTKKDRKHSL
+650 KNRKHSL

-674 FVMLMFATTGGLLT
+674 FVMLMFAT

>member
-30 FASTSSGNTSDGSG
+30 FASTSGGGNTENSVHD
-44 HADSDNIVFK
+44 DNDNIVFK
-54 NQYFKN
+54 NQDFKYAVLN
-60 LVISSLK
+60 SLK
-67 DGTNPIIK
+67 SSGIIK
-75 DGAVNEITYA
+75 NSIATEVTYG
-85 QARSVKS
+85 QAKQVKS
-92 LKLSLYNYDN
+92 LDLTTYKSN
-102 TDISDIEN
+102 TSTDFSGIEN
-110 FSNLETLEF
+110 FINLESLKF
-119 DGGKFSN
+119 DGGAFSDD
-126 ESLSSIG
+126 SLKSIG

-139 KLTISHAS
+139 KLNISGSTISG
-147 IVDISSLESL
+147 ITSLDSL
-157 KNLTNLQELTIGE
+157 KSLTKLQELTIDIYLGTTT
-170 YSKSTLVSDLSPL
+170 SVSDLSPL
-183 SSLTKLTKLH
+183 KDLTKLTKLR
-193 IATKSVTSLESIKGL
+193 IPTKSVTSLDPIKSL
-208 TKLQTLY
+208 TKLQELY
-215 LQDGRGYCGISDIS
+215 LQDGNGRCKISDIS
-229 QLANLTDLKDLNIG
+229 KLTNFKDLEDLNIG

-254 KGLTNL
+254 KDLTKL

-292 DVSVIAKFTNLNEL
+292 DSSVISSFTNLSFL

-312 NIKDISFV
+312 NIKDFSFV
-320 SKFTQLKRLIL
+320 SKFTKLKRLFL
-331 PESYV
+331 SESYV

-346 NLTYLNISGD
+346 NLTELDISGDFSNLTPLHALTNLTRLGARGD
-356 FSDLTPLKGLTNLTE
+356 FSDLTPLK
-371 LHVRGD
+371 D
-377 FSDITPLKGL
+377 L
-387 TKLTHLT
+387 TKLRTLT

-403 SPIENLSVLN
+403 SPIKNLSVLN

-425 APLSNLKTLSWVN
+425 APLSNLKTLSWVSIG
-438 LDCCN
+438 CCN

-473 ELKKKSGLDIKF
+473 ELKKSGLDISYEK
-485 ENCPGF
+485 CHHV
-491 CKPKQHHINGGG
+491 CIPKLPNTRGG

-517 SNVGQ
+517 SNVEQ

-566 NENFN
+566 NESFN

-578 YVRAYAFMYSTPK
+578 SVRAYAFIYSTPK
-591 LLRGA
+591 LLHGA

-650 KDATTKKDRKHSL
+650 KDTTTTTTKKDRKHSL

-674 FVMLMFATTGGLLT
+674 FVMLMFAT

>member
-30 FASTSSGNTSDGSG
+30 FASSSSGNTNESG
-44 HADSDNIVFK
+44 THSDSDNIVFK
-54 NQYFKN
+54 NQDFKQAVLN
-60 LVISSLK
+60 SLK
-67 DGTNPIIK
+67 SSGIIK
-75 DGAVNEITYA
+75 NSIATEVTYG
-85 QARSVKS
+85 QAKQVKS
-92 LKLSLYNYDN
+92 LDLTTYNSDTS
-102 TDISDIEN
+102 TDFSGIEN
-110 FSNLETLEF
+110 FINLESLKF
-119 DGGKFSN
+119 DGGAFSDD
-126 ESLSSIG
+126 SLKSIG

-139 KLTISHAS
+139 KLNISGSTISG
-147 IVDISSLESL
+147 ITSLDSL
-157 KNLTNLQELTIGE
+157 KSLTNLQELTIDIYLGTTT
-170 YSKSTLVSDLSPL
+170 SVSDFSPL
-183 SSLTKLTKLH
+183 KNLTKLTKLR
-193 IATKSVTSLESIKGL
+193 IATKSVTSLDPIKSL
-208 TKLQTLY
+208 TKLQELY
-215 LQDGRGYCGISDIS
+215 LQDGNGRCKISDIS
-229 QLANLTDLKDLNIG
+229 KLTNFKDLEDLNIG

-254 KGLTNL
+254 KDLTKL

-292 DVSVIAKFTNLNEL
+292 DSSVISSFTNLSFL

-312 NIKDISFV
+312 NIKDFSFV
-320 SKFTQLKRLIL
+320 SKFTKLKRLFL
-331 PESYV
+331 SESYV

-346 NLTYLNISGD
+346 NLTELDISGD
-356 FSDLTPLKGLTNLTE
+356 FSDLTPLHALTNLTR
-371 LHVRGD
+371 LGARGD
-377 FSDITPLKGL
+377 FSDLTPLKDL
-387 TKLTHLT
+387 TKLRTLT

-403 SPIENLSVLN
+403 SPIKNLSVLN

-425 APLSNLKTLSWVN
+425 APLSNLKILSWVSIG
-438 LDCCN
+438 CCN

-473 ELKKKSGLDIKF
+473 ELKKSGLDIKF

-503 SGDVPTPRSDSVNV
+503 SGDVPTSRSDSVNV
-517 SNVGQ
+517 SNVEQ

-537 KNEVKNKIVVGNNN
+537 KNEVKNKIVVGDNN

-566 NENFN
+566 NESFN

-578 YVRAYAFMYSTPK
+578 SVRAYAFIYSTPK

-674 FVMLMFATTGGLLT
+674 FVMLMFAT
-688 AGGLLRKVR
+688 AGGLLRKIR

>member
-30 FASTSSGNTSDGSG
+30 FASSSSGNTSDGSG

-147 IVDISSLESL
+147 IVDISSFESL

-243 VTKSVTSLEPL
+243 VTEGVTSLEPL
-254 KGLTNL
+254 RGLTKL
-260 KNVEVWGSKFS
+260 ENVEVWGSIFS
-271 DLSPLS
+271 DLSPLA
-277 EKNLDE
+277 ERDLKE
-283 LHISEYTGS
+283 LHIRGYKGKST
-292 DVSVIAKFTNLNEL
+292 SVLSKFKNLSEL
-306 ELGRAE
+306 EIAFCDG
-312 NIKDISFV
+312 IKDISFL
-320 SKFTQLKRLIL
+320 KDFTKLKRLIL
-331 PESYV
+331 FTLPV
-336 SSLEPLKNLT
+336 
-346 NLTYLNISGD
+346 
-356 FSDLTPLKGLTNLTE
+356 SDLKPLSGLTNLEDLDISTRASD
-371 LHVRGD
+371 LKPLSGLTKLRVLGVRGD
-377 FSDITPLKGL
+377 FSDLSPLKNL
-387 TKLTHLT
+387 TELRTLT
-394 LSSDNLSDL
+394 LNSENLSDL
-403 SPIENLSVLN
+403 KPIESLN
-413 FIYLTACSLKNI
+413 KLDYIHIFAWNLKNI
-425 APLSNLKTLSWVN
+425 APLSKLKALSWVTIA
-438 LDCCN
+438 CCKN
-443 SIENYAPLKDLSNLT
+443 IEDYSPLKDLSNLT
-458 HLSVNSSAQNDANIA
+458 HLSVNSSAQNDATITA
-473 ELKKKSGLDIKF
+473 LKKSSLEIKF
-485 ENCPGF
+485 DECTYV
-491 CKPKQHHINGGG
+491 CKPEHIPGTGGG
-503 SGDVPTPRSDSVNV
+503 SGDVPTSHGGTVNT
-517 SNVGQ
+517 SNSMP

-566 NENFN
+566 NESFN

-578 YVRAYAFMYSTPK
+578 SVRAYAFIYSTPK

-650 KDATTKKDRKHSL
+650 KDATTKKDSKHSL

-674 FVMLMFATTGGLLT
+674 FVMLMFAT

>member
-30 FASTSSGNTSDGSG
+30 FASTSGGGNTENSVHD
-44 HADSDNIVFK
+44 DNDNIVFK
-54 NQYFKN
+54 NQDFKYAVLN
-60 LVISSLK
+60 SLK
-67 DGTNPIIK
+67 SSGIIK
-75 DGAVNEITYA
+75 NSIATEVTYG
-85 QARSVKS
+85 QAKQVKS
-92 LKLSLYNYDN
+92 LDLTTYKSN
-102 TDISDIEN
+102 TSTDFSGIEN
-110 FSNLETLEF
+110 FINLESLKF
-119 DGGKFSN
+119 DGGAFSDD
-126 ESLSSIG
+126 SLKSIG

-139 KLTISHAS
+139 KLNISGSTISG
-147 IVDISSLESL
+147 ITSLDSL
-157 KNLTNLQELTIGE
+157 KSLTKLQELTIDIYLGTTT
-170 YSKSTLVSDLSPL
+170 SVSDLSPL
-183 SSLTKLTKLH
+183 KDLTKLTKLR
-193 IATKSVTSLESIKGL
+193 IPTKSVTSLDPIKSL
-208 TKLQTLY
+208 TKLQELY
-215 LQDGRGYCGISDIS
+215 LQDGNGRCKISDIS
-229 QLANLTDLKDLNIG
+229 KLTNFKDLEDLNIG

-254 KGLTNL
+254 KDLTKL

-292 DVSVIAKFTNLNEL
+292 DSSVISSFTNLSFL

-312 NIKDISFV
+312 NIKDFSFV
-320 SKFTQLKRLIL
+320 SKFTKLKRLFL
-331 PESYV
+331 SESYV

-346 NLTYLNISGD
+346 NLTELDISGD
-356 FSDLTPLKGLTNLTE
+356 FSDLTPLHALTNLTR
-371 LHVRGD
+371 LGARGD
-377 FSDITPLKGL
+377 FSDLTPLKDL
-387 TKLTHLT
+387 TKLRTLT

-403 SPIENLSVLN
+403 SPIKNLSVLN

-425 APLSNLKTLSWVN
+425 APLSNLKALSWVSIG
-438 LDCCN
+438 CCN
-443 SIENYAPLKDLSNLT
+443 SIENYAPLKDLPKLKNLT
-458 HLSVNSSAQNDANIA
+458 VNSSAQNDANIA
-473 ELKKKSGLDIKF
+473 ELKKSVSDIRF

-591 LLRGA
+591 LLRGT

-650 KDATTKKDRKHSL
+650 KDATTKKDSKHSL
-663 PITGVNVVLTL
+663 PITGVNTVLTL
-674 FVMLMFATTGGLLT
+674 FVMLMFATAGGLLT
-688 AGGLLRKVR
+688 TDGLLRKVR

>member
-30 FASTSSGNTSDGSG
+30 LASTSGGGNTENSVHD
-44 HADSDNIVFK
+44 DNDNIVFK
-54 NQYFKN
+54 NQDFKYAVLN
-60 LVISSLK
+60 SLK
-67 DGTNPIIK
+67 SSGIIK
-75 DGAVNEITYA
+75 NSIATEVTYG
-85 QARSVKS
+85 QAKQVKS
-92 LKLSLYNYDN
+92 LDLTTYKSN
-102 TDISDIEN
+102 TSTDFSGIEN
-110 FSNLETLEF
+110 FINLESLKF
-119 DGGKFSN
+119 DGGAFSDD
-126 ESLSSIG
+126 SLKSIG

-139 KLTISHAS
+139 KLNISGSTISG
-147 IVDISSLESL
+147 ITSLDSL
-157 KNLTNLQELTIGE
+157 KSLTKLQELTIDIYLGTTT
-170 YSKSTLVSDLSPL
+170 SVSDLSPL
-183 SSLTKLTKLH
+183 KDLTKLTKLR
-193 IATKSVTSLESIKGL
+193 IPTKSVTSLDPIKSL
-208 TKLQTLY
+208 TKLQELY
-215 LQDGRGYCGISDIS
+215 LQDGNGRCKISDIS
-229 QLANLTDLKDLNIG
+229 KLTNFKDLEDLNIG

-254 KGLTNL
+254 KDLTKL

-292 DVSVIAKFTNLNEL
+292 DSSVISSFTNLSFL

-312 NIKDISFV
+312 NIKDFSFV
-320 SKFTQLKRLIL
+320 SKFTKLKRLFL
-331 PESYV
+331 SESYV

-346 NLTYLNISGD
+346 NLTELDISGD
-356 FSDLTPLKGLTNLTE
+356 FSDLTPLK
-371 LHVRGD
+371 D
-377 FSDITPLKGL
+377 L
-387 TKLTHLT
+387 TKLRTLT

-403 SPIENLSVLN
+403 SPIKNLSVLN

-425 APLSNLKTLSWVN
+425 APLSNLKILSWVSIG
-438 LDCCN
+438 CCN

-473 ELKKKSGLDIKF
+473 ELKKSGLDIKF

-537 KNEVKNKIVVGNNN
+537 KNEVKNKIVVGDNN

-566 NENFN
+566 NESFN

-578 YVRAYAFMYSTPK
+578 SVRAYAFIYSTPK
-591 LLRGA
+591 LLHGA

-650 KDATTKKDRKHSL
+650 KDATTKKDSKHSL

-674 FVMLMFATTGGLLT
+674 FVMLMFAT